1 MIPTSRHAVI
11 HYAEIGLKGR
21 NRPFFE
27 RALADNVARHLE
39 PLGVEKVERLPGRL
53 LARLAQRRDE
63 AAWTAALSTVFGIAY
78 FAPAF
83 EAEREMEAIREVV
96 LAHLVPEPAESF
108 RIRASRADKSFP
120 LLSPEIERELG
131 TAVQERTGWPVQ
143 LEGAAL
149 EIGVEVVY
157 DRALVTFGRIRGPG
171 GLPVGV
177 SGRVGLLLSGGID
190 SPVAGYLVLKRGCT
204 VTPIHFHSRP
214 FGNWRGAEKRAR
226 KIVEALATYGMTPH
240 LHAVPIGRQQRE
252 ITVRAPAGFRVLL
265 YRRLM
270 VRAAEH
276 LMLREG
282 GKALVTG
289 ESLGQVAS
297 QTLEGLAA
305 TEDAAAVPIL
315 RPLIGMD
322 KQEIVDQAHSIG
334 TFILSQIPGDDC
346 CSFLMPR
353 NVVTRPRL
361 KAVRQAEATV
371 DMDAL
376 VDEALARASRIEVDP
391 ATSRLEHDVNARS
404 RTARRGEG

>member
-11 HYAEIGLKGR
+11 HYAEIALKGR

-27 RALADNVARHLE
+27 RALADNVARRLE
-39 PLGVEKVERLPGRL
+39 PLGVEEVERLPGRL
-53 LARLAQRRDE
+53 LARLSRRRDE
-63 AAWTAALSTVFGIAY
+63 AAWTAALSTVFGIAHC
-78 FAPAF
+78 APAF
-83 EAEREMEAIREVV
+83 ETERDMEAIRGVV
-96 LAHLVPEPAESF
+96 LAHLGPEPVESF

-149 EIGVEVVY
+149 EIRVEVVY
-157 DRALVTFGRIRGPG
+157 DRALVTFGRIPGPG

-190 SPVAGYLVLKRGCT
+190 SPVAGYLALKRGCT

-226 KIVEALATYGMTPH
+226 KIVEALGAYGMPSH
-240 LHAVPIGRQQRE
+240 LHAVPIGREQRE
-252 ITVRAPAGFRVLL
+252 ITVQAPAGFRVLL

-276 LMLREG
+276 LTRREG

-305 TEDAAAVPIL
+305 TEDAAGLPIL

-334 TFILSQIPGDDC
+334 TFTLSQIPADDC

-353 NVVTRPRL
+353 NVVTRPGL
-361 KAVRQAEATV
+361 EDVRQAEASV
-371 DMDAL
+371 DVDGL
-376 VDEALARASRIEVDP
+376 VDEALARAYCLEVGQ
-391 ATSRLEHDVNARS
+391 
-404 RTARRGEG
+404 RTPRGRGLG